1 MSHRLSVILSVILLA
16 SPLEE
21 QAFRRRVTM
30 ECVSKRILFRSLLL
44 FVGVL
49 SCVQSSL
56 ATTVIIQSDVEMIVE
71 ARAIVRGKVLAIE
84 TGLDQQQDRIY
95 TYVTIKVQEVLKGR
109 ITRRK
114 IVLKQPGGQYGSR
127 GSIVFGA
134 PEFAIGENVLI
145 YLDTWRDGSLRV
157 HQMLLG
163 KFSVIRDPVTGARYA
178 VRDSPP
184 NSVRVLGQS
193 SQGPITNRM
202 ELSAYVEMVR
212 ERLNANR
219 TAAREF
225 EARAYGGIPL
235 LEWPAGYQP
244 DTQRG
249 DLEAQFHFWNPPIRW
264 FQPDDGQ
271 LVSFKVNTDGAPA
284 QVSNTVI
291 AAANAWS
298 SVAGCSLRVSGDGT
312 TETCGLFALDG
323 VNSISFNNCDGYFSG
338 TGTCSAGILAVTSIA
353 SYDRFQTRVVNG
365 VTFYKALE
373 ANLTFNPFASCSFAD
388 PCQLQEIMTHEM
400 GHGLGLHHSWDSSF
414 GGTPTPSDQEATMYW
429 IAHFDGR
436 CASLRQDDIN
446 GITAVYPATGGG
458 PGPLTIVSSS
468 PLGTG
473 TVGTQFSRQ
482 LLASGG
488 TTPYAWSLILGS
500 LPDGLGLSP
509 SGLILGT
516 PTTTGTSNFT
526 VRVTDAANATAD
538 KALSITIIALAT
550 GYDSQFVSQNVPST
564 LQPNQAFVVTIRWL
578 NTGSTV
584 WDGNGGFAIR
594 SQNPEGNVVWGGNT
608 VRWVG
613 SPVSPGENMD
623 LVFQAFAPSTAGF
636 YNFQWQLHQLNVGY
650 FGEASTNVNITVG
663 DPPEPSLLS
672 IGGASSLS
680 AVKGTPFTDTLVA
693 TGGFPAY
700 TWQLVAGALPG
711 GISLNSTTGTL
722 AGTPIAP
729 GSFQFTVQVTDSRS
743 QTAQKTL
750 TLIVSDPAAPPVP
763 PVEIST
769 SNLPGA
775 TQGVGF
781 AQQLSATGGKPPYTW
796 TVTAGALPG
805 GLTLASATGIIS
817 GTPAAAGSFA
827 FTVTATDSES
837 RTGSKALSIK
847 VAVPPL
853 QVAAVPALETLMG
866 LSFSYQLVATGGTAP
881 YTWSVA
887 AGALPAGLN
896 LNTTSGLV
904 SGTPGAAGLFAF
916 PVTVRDASLVTA
928 TATVQIK
935 VIDPATIPS
944 ITKIKYKKRK
954 KLFVIGDRLSPA
966 SVLLIDG
973 LQVSFSMGDGR
984 LVVKPI
990 AIPPGRHEIRVVNPG
1005 GVSSATFVWTLE

>member
-1 MSHRLSVILSVILLA
+1 M
-16 SPLEE
+16 E
-21 QAFRRRVTM
+21 RV
-30 ECVSKRILFRSLLL
+30 RNHILFRSLLL
-44 FVGVL
+44 LVGLL
-49 SCVQSSL
+49 SCVQLSL
-56 ATTVIIQSDVEMIVE
+56 ATTVIIQSDDEMIVE

-84 TGLDQQQDRIY
+84 TGVDQQQDRIC

-134 PEFAIGENVLI
+134 PEFAIGENVLL

-163 KFSVIRDPVTGARYA
+163 KFSVIQDPVTGVRYA
-178 VRDSPP
+178 ERNSPP

-202 ELSAYVEMVR
+202 ELSAYSEMLR
-212 ERLNANR
+212 ERLSANR
-219 TAAREF
+219 RAAREF

-235 LEWPAGYQP
+235 LESPAGYVLG
-244 DTQRG
+244 TKGG

-264 FQPDDGQ
+264 FEPDDGQ
-271 LVSFKVNTDGAPA
+271 SVSFKVNTDGAPA

-312 TETCGLFALDG
+312 TGTCGLFALDG

-338 TGTCSAGILAVTSIA
+338 SGNCSAGILAVTSIA

-365 VTFYKALE
+365 VTFYRALE
-373 ANLTFNPFASCSFAD
+373 ANLTFNPFASCNFND
-388 PCQLQEIMTHEM
+388 PCQLAEIMTHEM

-429 IAHFDGR
+429 VAHFDGR
-436 CASLRQDDIN
+436 CASLRQDDMN
-446 GITAVYPATGGG
+446 GITAIYPAIGGG
-458 PGPLTIVSSS
+458 PGPLTILTSS

-473 TVGTQFSRQ
+473 TVGTLFSRQ

-488 TTPYAWSLILGS
+488 TTPYAWSLISGS
-500 LPDGLGLSP
+500 LPDGLALSP
-509 SGLILGT
+509 SGLVLGT
-516 PTTTGTSNFT
+516 PTTIGTLDFT
-526 VRVTDAANATAD
+526 VRVTDAANATAE
-538 KALSITIIALAT
+538 KTLAITIIAPPT

-564 LQPNQAFVVTIRWL
+564 LQPSQAFVVTIRWL

-608 VRWVG
+608 VPWIG
-613 SPVSPGENMD
+613 APVSPGEHMD
-623 LVFQAFAPSTAGF
+623 LVFQAFAPGTAGF
-636 YNFQWQLHQLNVGY
+636 YNFQWQLYQLNVGF
-650 FGEASTNVNITVG
+650 FGEVSANVNITVG
-663 DPPEPSLLS
+663 DPSQPPPLS
-672 IGGASSLS
+672 IGGSSSLS
-680 AVKGTPFTDTLVA
+680 AVKGTPFTNTLPA
-693 TGGFPAY
+693 TGGFPSY

-711 GISLNSTTGTL
+711 GIGLNSATGTL
-722 AGTPIAP
+722 AGTPTAA
-729 GSFQFTVQVTDSRS
+729 GSFPFTIQVTDSRS
-743 QTAQKTL
+743 QTAQKAL
-750 TLIVSDPAAPPVP
+750 TITVTDPAGPPVP

-769 SNLPGA
+769 SALPAA

-781 AQQLSATGGKPPYTW
+781 TQQLSATGGKPPYTW

-805 GLTLASATGIIS
+805 GLSLAPATGIIS
-817 GTPAAAGSFA
+817 GTPGAAGNFG
-827 FTVTATDSES
+827 FTVTAADSES
-837 RTGSKALSIK
+837 RTASKALSIN
-847 VAVPPL
+847 VAAPPL
-853 QVAAVPALETLMG
+853 LVAAVPALETLMG

-896 LNTTSGLV
+896 LNTASGLI
-904 SGTPGAAGLFAF
+904 SGTPGSAGVFAF
-916 PVTVRDASLVTA
+916 PVAVRDSSSVTA

-944 ITKIKYKKRK
+944 IRRIKYKKRK
-954 KLFVIGDRLSPA
+954 KLFVIGDRFSPA

-973 LQVSFSMGDGR
+973 NQVSFSMGDGQ
-984 LVVKPI
+984 LIVKPI
-990 AIPPGRHEIRVVNPG
+990 AIPSGRHEIRVVNPG